1 MLQSHD
7 HFKAVGEYEVS
18 YNRPERTGILAPS
31 SIEGVR
37 VREFAPS
44 RPLYLENQDA
54 DVVYAIKSGLV
65 KVISYLPNGRARI
78 VRLHA
83 GGSLVGLN
91 SLFEPRY
98 KHTAVAVGK
107 VVAECIPVHS
117 LMRLREE
124 DPSSY
129 CRLLES
135 WYGQLRDADTWI
147 TQFSTG
153 SIRARVARLVNFLS
167 EIEPGKPSKEVKL
180 LTCEEMAAVL
190 GVTTESVSRILAEFK
205 RGRMLRCIQSKSSS
219 IHRFER
225 DVEALRV
232 AAQD

>member
-1 MLQSHD
+1 MQQRHIHHRRAGD
-7 HFKAVGEYEVS
+7 GD
-18 YNRPERTGILAPS
+18 APYS
-31 SIEGVR
+31 RSDNTEEIVPASIEGMR
-37 VREFAPS
+37 IREYTAS
-44 RPLYLENQDA
+44 RTLFLENQNA
-54 DVVYAIKSGLV
+54 DVVYSIKSGLV

-98 KHTAVAVGK
+98 NNTAVAVGN
-107 VVAECIPVHS
+107 VTAECIPVHS
-117 LMRLREE
+117 LMRLRDEN
-124 DPSSY
+124 PFSY

-135 WYGQLRDADTWI
+135 WYGQMRDADTWI

-167 EIEPGKPSKEVKL
+167 EIEHSKPSKEVNL

-205 RGRMLRCIQSKSSS
+205 RGRVLRCIKSSS
-219 IHRFER
+219 IHHFER
-225 DVEALRV
+225 DEEALRV
-232 AAQD
+232 VAQD

>member
-1 MLQSHD
+1 
-7 HFKAVGEYEVS
+7 
-18 YNRPERTGILAPS
+18 
-31 SIEGVR
+31 
-37 VREFAPS
+37 
-44 RPLYLENQDA
+44 
-54 DVVYAIKSGLV
+54 
-65 KVISYLPNGRARI
+65 

-83 GGSLVGLN
+83 RGSLVGLN
-91 SLFEPRY
+91 GLFEPRY
-98 KHTAVAVGK
+98 NHTAVAVGK

-117 LMRLREE
+117 LVRLRDEN
-124 DPSSY
+124 PPVY

-135 WYGQLRDADTWI
+135 WYGQMRDADTWI

-153 SIRARVARLVNFLS
+153 GIRARVARLVNFLS
-167 EIEPGKPSKEVKL
+167 EIEHHKPSTEVNL

-205 RGRMLRCIQSKSSS
+205 RGKVLRCINSSS

>member
-1 MLQSHD
+1 MLLSPD
-7 HFKAVGEYEVS
+7 HYKAVGEAEVPYS
-18 YNRPERTGILAPS
+18 RSAHTEVLSPS
-31 SIEGVR
+31 SLEGMR
-37 VREFAPS
+37 VREFAAS

-54 DVVYAIKSGLV
+54 DVVYGIKSGLV

-117 LMRLREE
+117 LMRLRDE
-124 DPSSY
+124 DPFSY

-167 EIEPGKPSKEVKL
+167 EIEHGKPSKEVKL

-205 RGRMLRCIQSKSSS
+205 RGRMLRCIQSSS

>member
-7 HFKAVGEYEVS
+7 HYSALGEGKVS
-18 YNRPERTGILAPS
+18 YSRSQQTEVLAPS
-31 SIEGVR
+31 SLEGVR
-37 VREFAPS
+37 IKEFSPS

-54 DVVYAIKSGLV
+54 DVVYAIKTGLV

-107 VVAECIPVHS
+107 VAAECIPVHS
-117 LMRLREE
+117 LMRLRED
-124 DPSSY
+124 DPSTY

-167 EIEPGKPSKEVKL
+167 EIENGKPSKEVKL

-205 RGRMLRCIQSKSSS
+205 RGRMLRCIQNSS